1 MKGKTRRILLAVP
14 ALLGMLALGLYL
26 YARSFGLERLPAPDP
41 KAAPADIAYLGRAVA
56 PARGRILAVV
66 SSAAT
71 MRNGTKKAGYEL
83 TELARAYYVFQVN
96 GYEVDIASPRGG
108 EPPARI
114 DLDDMGDID
123 YAFLNDP
130 RAQVKLK
137 NSIPLARVAAGQYT
151 AVYIAGGKGVMFDLA
166 GDPHLAGIVRAVAAQ
181 GVVGAVCH
189 GPAALL
195 DIMLDGGRPLVAGR
209 RLAGFTNEEE
219 LFLMSDARMQLPFL
233 LEDRARARGAVFAAG
248 PKFVDTIVV
257 DGRLVT
263 GQNPWSTWSVA
274 EAMVRALGHP
284 LVPREATAEERAVRM
299 LAAYYRGGL
308 DAGKAVQTNGFDK
321 KLILM
326 HALVA
331 AMEWRLPDAFQL
343 QRLAR
348 G

>member
-1 MKGKTRRILLAVP
+1 MKRKIRRILLAVP
-14 ALLGMLALGLYL
+14 VLLGGLVLGLYL
-26 YARSFGLERLPAPDP
+26 YGRSFGLERQPAPDP
-41 KAAPADIAYLGRAVA
+41 MATPADIAYLARA
-56 PARGRILAVV
+56 PAPTRGRILAVV
-66 SSAAT
+66 SSTAS
-71 MRNGTKKAGYEL
+71 MRDGARRAGYEL

-96 GYEVDIASPRGG
+96 GYQVDIASPRGG

-114 DLDDMGDID
+114 DIDDMGDID

-130 RAQVKLK
+130 RAQAKLR
-137 NSIPLARVAAGQYT
+137 NSIALAQVEAAQYT
-151 AVYIAGGKGVMFDLA
+151 AVYVAGGKGVMFDLP
-166 GDPHLAGIVRAVAAQ
+166 GNPDLARIVRAVAGR
-181 GVVGAVCH
+181 GVIGAVCH

-195 DIMLDGGRPLVAGR
+195 DITLDDGRSLVAGR

-219 LFLMSDARMQLPFL
+219 LFLMSDARKQLPFL

-248 PKFVDTIVV
+248 PKFVDTVAV

-274 EAMVRALGHP
+274 EAMVRALGHRP
-284 LVPREATAEERAVRM
+284 VSRETTAEERSVRM

-308 DAGKAVQTNGFDK
+308 EAGRAVRTVGFDR

-331 AMEWRLPDAFQL
+331 AMEWDLPDAFQL